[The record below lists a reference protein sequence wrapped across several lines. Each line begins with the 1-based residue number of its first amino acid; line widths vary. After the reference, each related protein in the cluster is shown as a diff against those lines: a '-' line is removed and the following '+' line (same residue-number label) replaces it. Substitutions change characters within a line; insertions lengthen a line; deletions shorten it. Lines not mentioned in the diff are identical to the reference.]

1 MKIFCLSYLKY
12 RQYEHSYI
20 TDVNSIK
27 SDYYGNINYTSFNV
41 FIKLNIKMIRFSEFS
56 LQKEEIYFIYTHTH
70 THTHTHNRVF
80 PLVLYFNNKLKSF
93 VKWVSTC

>member
-1 MKIFCLSYLKY
+1 MKVFCLLSYLKY

-41 FIKLNIKMIRFSEFS
+41 FIKLNIKKMIRFSEFS
-56 LQKEEIYFIYTHTH
+56 LQKEEIYFTTEF
-70 THTHTHNRVF
+70 F
-80 PLVLYFNNKLKSF
+80 PLYFILITN
-93 VKWVSTC
+93 